1 MPKVL
6 NWFNCNKLHLNAK
19 KSVAMLFYPR
29 QRKINTSDQG
39 IFISNDFIAFSDNTK
54 FLGVIIDKHL
64 TWYDHVSTV
73 SSKVS
78 KAVGIMFKLS
88 RFLPPRVLLTLYNSL
103 VLPYLYYCNVV
114 WGHACS
120 SYLQKLYILQK
131 KAVRAISKSDFNA
144 HSKPLFLK
152 YKLLSIFDIANF
164 HKLSFVYSA
173 INNLLPVCF
182 SDYFTQSNSLHHYS
196 SRNYLN
202 LNLPLLRLGTNQKN
216 VKFTGAKLWN
226 SLPIQ
231 VKTTSTFSSFKSQL
245 KRHILKSYYD

>member
-54 FLGVIIDKHL
+54 FLGVIIDKNL

-103 VLPYLYYCNVV
+103 VLPYLYHCNVV

-120 SYLQKLYILQK
+120 YIKCTFYKRKQWG
-131 KAVRAISKSDFNA
+131 
-144 HSKPLFLK
+144 LFLIQISILIPNP
-152 YKLLSIFDIANF
+152 YFLSIDFYCIHF
-164 HKLSFVYSA
+164 WYS
-173 INNLLPVCF
+173 
-182 SDYFTQSNSLHHYS
+182 Q
-196 SRNYLN
+196 
-202 LNLPLLRLGTNQKN
+202 
-216 VKFTGAKLWN
+216 
-226 SLPIQ
+226 
-231 VKTTSTFSSFKSQL
+231 FSSTLVCLFC
-245 KRHILKSYYD
+245 H